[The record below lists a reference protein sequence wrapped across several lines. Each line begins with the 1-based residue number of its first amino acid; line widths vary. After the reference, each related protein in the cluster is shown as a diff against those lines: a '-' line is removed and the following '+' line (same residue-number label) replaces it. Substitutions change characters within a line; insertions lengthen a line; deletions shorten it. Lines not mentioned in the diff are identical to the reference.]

1 MRGGAVWSLGRRQDI
16 RSLVVGAEGGGGVG
30 VGWGVGRGM
39 GAGLG
44 PVAQDLP
51 SEKAALFL
59 LLFLVRPILSS
70 FRLSQEFMS
79 CIWLL

>member
-1 MRGGAVWSLGRRQDI
+1 MEQCGHSEGAKTFDRWSLGRR
-16 RSLVVGAEGGGGVG
+16 VGAGGGVG
-30 VGWGVGRGM
+30 L

-70 FRLSQEFMS
+70 FRLSQDFMS
-79 CIWLL
+79 CLWLL

>member
-16 RSLVVGAEGGGGVG
+16 RSLVVGAEGGGG
-30 VGWGVGRGM
+30 GWVVGM

-70 FRLSQEFMS
+70 FRLSQDFMS
-79 CIWLL
+79 CLWLL